1 MLDSFYNQFNHEHGL
16 QSKALALI
24 DPGAC
29 LSLAQLE
36 TGPRQQTGILC
47 SQEVGEMLSYK
58 LRPSQLPW
66 CLTLLHPNPKQCCPS
81 QVTEHVT
88 GHVRLLGI
96 TGLNKTSPIPVDE

>member
-1 MLDSFYNQFNHEHGL
+1 
-16 QSKALALI
+16 
-24 DPGAC
+24 
-29 LSLAQLE
+29 
-36 TGPRQQTGILC
+36 
-47 SQEVGEMLSYK
+47 MLSYK